1 MANKSYKRLGER
13 ELEVLSTVWELG
25 EASVSDVRSVLL
37 TRGPIAYTTVMT
49 TMRKLADKGYLAFS
63 EDEKQY
69 VYRPL
74 KTRTEVRMG
83 LLSDLISSAFKG
95 SSLSLVQ
102 TLVSEADISEE
113 ELREIKKVIDQL
125 NESEEPS

>member
-1 MANKSYKRLGER
+1 M
-13 ELEVLSTVWELG
+13 LSTVWELG

-125 NESEEPS
+125 DESEEPS